1 MRQTM
6 MLLRESIKSDLLK
19 DMAIGVLASLVL
31 SLCAPISLHLP
42 FTPIPVTI
50 QVQVALF
57 LSAFLGA
64 RRAVFMILAF
74 ITQGL
79 MGLPVFAGGASTF
92 ATLIGP
98 RGGYLFGYL
107 VAAYVV
113 GRIYQRSESKSTIRL
128 LLAMLLGNA
137 FIYLLGFS
145 WLSNFV
151 GVKKAFLLGVA
162 PFALPDL
169 IKLTMTS
176 LLKRPFLNLLSLVR
190 KKS

>member
-6 MLLRESIKSDLLK
+6 KLLRESVKNEVLK
-19 DMAIGVLASLVL
+19 DVAIATLASFIL
-31 SLCAPISLHLP
+31 SLCAPLSLHLP
-42 FTPIPVTI
+42 FTPVPVTI

-79 MGLPVFAGGASTF
+79 VGLPVFAGGASTI

-98 RGGYLFGYL
+98 RGGYLLGYL
-107 VAAYVV
+107 AAAYVV
-113 GRIYQRSESKSTIRL
+113 GRIYQAREHKSTASL
-128 LLAMLLGNA
+128 FFSMLLGNA
-137 FIYLLGFS
+137 IVYLLGFS

-151 GVKKAFLLGVA
+151 GMKRAFLFGVA

-169 IKLTMTS
+169 VKLTMVS
-176 LLKRPFLNLLSLVR
+176 LLKRPFASLLNSLS
-190 KKS
+190 KKL